1 MAQYDQS
8 YEARSAG
15 VSPDTGSSIW
25 ALGFILLASVL
36 MVTLG
41 TFHILAGLT
50 AVLDDTFYA
59 VRDEYSLGM
68 DVTTWGW
75 VQVIGGAVVALGGFF
90 LLTGNMAARILA
102 VFLAILSA
110 TWSFYSIPYYPFWS
124 VVMLVVSVAVIWA
137 VAFHGLGMKDVE

>member
-1 MAQYDQS
+1 MAQYEKS
-8 YEARSAG
+8 YDARSAG
-15 VSPDTGSSIW
+15 ASRGVESSFW

-50 AVLDDTFYA
+50 AVLDDTFY
-59 VRDEYSLGM
+59 VVQGEYALEM

-75 VQVIGGAVVALGGFF
+75 IHVIGGAVVALGGFF

-110 TWSFYSIPYYPFWS
+110 TWSFYSIPYHPIWS
-124 VVMLVVSVAVIWA
+124 SIMLAVSVAVIWA
-137 VAFHGLGMKDVE
+137 VAFRGLEMKDRE

>member
-1 MAQYDQS
+1 MAQYERS
-8 YEARSAG
+8 YDAQAARQ
-15 VSPDTGSSIW
+15 SPDTASSFW

-59 VRDEYSLGM
+59 VRGEYGLDM

-75 VQVIGGAVVALGGFF
+75 IHMIGGGVVALAGFF

-124 VVMLVVSVAVIWA
+124 VVMLVVSIAVIWA
-137 VAFHGLGMKDVE
+137 VAFHGLEMKEPE

>member
-1 MAQYDQS
+1 MAQYEQS
-8 YEARSAG
+8 YDARSAG
-15 VSPDTGSSIW
+15 ASPGIGTSIW

-50 AVLDDTFYA
+50 AVLDDSFYA
-59 VRDEYSLGM
+59 VRDNYNLGM
-68 DVTTWGW
+68 DVNTWGW
-75 VQVIGGAVVALGGFF
+75 VHMVGGAVIALGGFF

-137 VAFHGLGMKDVE
+137 VAFHGLEMKDAE